1 VYYNGKGDYSLLI
14 PAVSD
19 YQKKCIS
26 FFCGEPGSIHDSR
39 LLKKSSFYRLCTNG
53 LLGTKFL
60 LGDSAYA
67 CLDWLISPFKDNG
80 HLTQNQR
87 RFNYRHSTTKIVI
100 ENAFGLLKGRFR
112 RLKYFENNNLMFVVN
127 CIVATAVLHNI
138 CIDNQDECDV
148 DETGDE
154 SDNEI
159 DAAAVSGITE
169 NVSKRDEIFAQMF
182 R

>member
-1 VYYNGKGDYSLLI
+1 MHKWVVEYKYLL
-14 PAVSD
+14 
-19 YQKKCIS
+19 
-26 FFCGEPGSIHDSR
+26 R
-39 LLKKSSFYRLCTNG
+39 
-53 LLGTKFL
+53 
-60 LGDSAYA
+60 DSA
-67 CLDWLISPFKDNG
+67 CPSLDWLISPFKDNG

-87 RFNYRHSTTKIVI
+87 RFNYRHSATKIVI
-100 ENAFGLLKGRFR
+100 KNALGLLKGRFK

-138 CIDNQDECDV
+138 CIDNQDECDG
-148 DETGDE
+148 DETEDE
-154 SDNEI
+154 SNNEI